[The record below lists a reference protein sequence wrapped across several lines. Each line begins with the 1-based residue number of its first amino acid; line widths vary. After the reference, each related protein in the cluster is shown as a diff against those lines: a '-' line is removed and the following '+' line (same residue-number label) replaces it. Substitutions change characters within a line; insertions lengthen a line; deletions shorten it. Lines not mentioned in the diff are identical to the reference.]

1 MAKQTA
7 VWQSCQFV
15 VISKE
20 PCALFLLF
28 ALGDVLQD
36 GAQSSRASISPGY
49 VAARERMRDFFVAAQ
64 KPKLVAPMAG
74 IGLYRCEQFFL
85 YPCTIVR
92 MNVLEPRCHGWRGM
106 FLTGSEYLYIIFAL
120 P

>member
-49 VAARERMRDFFVAAQ
+49 VAARECMRDFFVACGE
-64 KPKLVAPMAG
+64 PKLVAPMPG
-74 IGLYRCEQFFL
+74 IGLYPCQQFFL
-85 YPCTIVR
+85 YPGTIVAID
-92 MNVLEPRCHGWRGM
+92 VLEPRCHGGTE
-106 FLTGSEYLYIIFAL
+106 LSGTDGVSKL
-120 P
+120 